1 MNEARRT
8 FGLESIP
15 ADVVAVADYER
26 HAASVLPP
34 DVLAHIAGGSGDERC
49 VRANRAAFDAWHIH
63 SRVLVDCRDGS
74 TATRLLGEEL
84 AHPLLLAPVA
94 YQQLVHAAGELATA
108 QAADAL
114 DATMVVS
121 TLATTPLEG
130 LAAELRRK
138 WFQLYFQP
146 GRTATAKLLARAE
159 QAGFSAIVVTVDVPV
174 AAMRYRAA
182 RAGFR
187 HPAQLVA
194 VNVSEPP
201 AAASAALARDGSRV
215 FQGVM
220 AQAPTWQDLEWLR
233 AQTRLPLLIK
243 GVLHPDDV
251 SRLIGLGVDGAIV
264 SNHGGRALDDAPA
277 ALTALQ
283 SVRAGGGFGVSVARR
298 RRDSVGRRRLQSIGT
313 RRERR
318 ANRTA
323 AALRARRRRG
333 RRCRAPASRSSR

>member
-1 MNEARRT
+1 M
-8 FGLESIP
+8 
-15 ADVVAVADYER
+15 VAVVDYER

-34 DVLAHIAGGSGDERC
+34 DVFAHIAGGSGDERC
-49 VRANRAAFDAWHIH
+49 LRANRAAFDAWHIH
-63 SRVLVDCRDGS
+63 GRVLVDCRDGS
-74 TATRLLGEEL
+74 TATRLFGEEL

-94 YQQLVHAAGELATA
+94 YQKLVHAAGELATA

-121 TLATTPLEG
+121 TLATTPLER

-138 WFQLYFQP
+138 WFQLYFQHS
-146 GRTATAKLLARAE
+146 RAATAELLARAE
-159 QAGFSAIVVTVDVPV
+159 QAGFSVIVVTVDVPV

-187 HPAQLVA
+187 HPAEVVA

-201 AAASAALARDGSRV
+201 PTPPAALPRNSSRV

-243 GVLHPDDV
+243 GVLHPDDA
-251 SRLIGLGVDGAIV
+251 SRAIGLGMDGAIV

-277 ALTALQ
+277 TLTALQ
-283 SVRAGGGFGVSVARR
+283 SVRAAVGPQFPLLVDGGVRSAAMPSRHWHGRTPCLSAGRNSTRSPSPGPPVS
-298 RRDSVGRRRLQSIGT
+298 
-313 RRERR
+313 
-318 ANRTA
+318 RTCFA
-323 AALRARRRRG
+323 FFAM
-333 RRCRAPASRSSR
+333 SSR